1 METHFCKAG
10 LRYSIKVVLQ
20 VAVFERLMCRAVAL
34 TSLAISLAQVALWCL
49 FRVKDGEVWKKVS
62 LWVMF

>member
-20 VAVFERLMCRAVAL
+20 VAVFERLMCRAVAPA
-34 TSLAISLAQVALWCL
+34 SVGIGLALVGFMVSFQ
-49 FRVKDGEVWKKVS
+49 GERRGGLEKVS
-62 LWVMF
+62 IWVMF

>member
-20 VAVFERLMCRAVAL
+20 VAVFERLMCRAVAP
-34 TSLAISLAQVALWCL
+34 TSLAIGFCAGGFMVSFQGERRGSL
-49 FRVKDGEVWKKVS
+49 EKVS